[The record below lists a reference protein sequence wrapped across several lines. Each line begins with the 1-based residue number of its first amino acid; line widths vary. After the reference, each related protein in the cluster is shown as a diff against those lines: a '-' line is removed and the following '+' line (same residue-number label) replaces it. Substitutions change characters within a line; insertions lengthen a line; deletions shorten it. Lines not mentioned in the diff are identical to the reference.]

1 MTFPPRL
8 GICDN
13 SPHGWQ
19 LSSATPTH
27 DVHVAFKIKYVQDY
41 ITKLSMRQAD
51 VLQNRGVH
59 PASYSVSNEDLSPGV
74 KRPGSEAD
82 NWMQSTAKAKNEWDL
97 TSPHTCLHGMQRE
110 NFIFRISRYY
120 GGK

>member
-19 LSSATPTH
+19 LSKATPTH
-27 DVHVAFKIKYVQDY
+27 DVYVAFKIKYVQGY

-59 PASYSVSNEDLSPGV
+59 PASYSVSSECLSPGV
-74 KRPGSEAD
+74 KRPRKEA
-82 NWMQSTAKAKNEWDL
+82 
-97 TSPHTCLHGMQRE
+97 E
-110 NFIFRISRYY
+110 N
-120 GGK
+120 